1 MREKWKGIALPL
13 SLSHLWG
20 TWPSEDC
27 SAVPMGHGAGHAH
40 QGLAH
45 QKQARLWPGCQGHVP
60 HLWTTSQQGFPA
72 MAGQRGGSPWAG
84 GPVACGQCAHGAIGH
99 VPLTRGGLSSG
110 HHGVPVPQLPVS
122 QSQLSRVW
130 GRLAPHYC
138 LGEAERNW
146 KGWNWKGWGPSVATH
161 SWPSGSMSGCPLR
174 ATTRTRQR
182 ALAGR
187 RCQWQHPTFA
197 NARFLSASPWDQY
210 AGASAGHTQG
220 PHLGEYP
227 YTRLAEGQ
235 VLGPTTH
242 LQIRGVVQGGHWNP
256 YMAGFYEDAGDVAD
270 PQVSLISSYFGH
282 LVPIPTPLLCWY
294 LLNGLVVT
302 HLYLLMQ
309 DDSRWGFKS
318 LAGDCAQKRRDTQRD
333 PPQALARELAKLLM
347 TSLYGKSCENK
358 KRFLR
363 TYFMKAQRPAR
374 PSAPTVSGTWD
385 LCCPHLNLSW
395 TQRTCLGTAS
405 SIRMMSLRQKWRIT
419 TSWLW
424 HKNVWPCTCPSRSP
438 SLCMAMYT
446 VHGHW

>member
-1 MREKWKGIALPL
+1 MIVERQCERSGKESPCLCHFRIYEGPGPLKTAVLYPWGMVQDMPIRAWHIRSKPDYGLDVKATSHIYEPHHNRASLQNGWPTRWKSMGWRASCMRPMCPWCDWVCATYSWRAIIWTPRCSSSTIACFTVTTLASLRTPGSALLP
-13 SLSHLWG
+13 
-20 TWPSEDC
+20 
-27 SAVPMGHGAGHAH
+27 
-40 QGLAH
+40 
-45 QKQARLWPGCQGHVP
+45 R
-60 HLWTTSQQGFPA
+60 
-72 MAGQRGGSPWAG
+72 RGRKK
-84 GPVACGQCAHGAIGH
+84 
-99 VPLTRGGLSSG
+99 LKRMK
-110 HHGVPVPQLPVS
+110 
-122 QSQLSRVW
+122 
-130 GRLAPHYC
+130 
-138 LGEAERNW
+138 NM
-146 KGWNWKGWGPSVATH
+146 WGPPVATH

-182 ALAGR
+182 ESAGR

-270 PQVSLISSYFGH
+270 PQVSLISSYLSH
-282 LVPIPTPLLCWY
+282 LVLIPTSLLCWY

-347 TSLYGKSCENK
+347 TSLYGKS
-358 KRFLR
+358 
-363 TYFMKAQRPAR
+363 PAR